1 MKTKNCRSRITRP
14 QRNANTSI
22 SEKTE
27 LRKEDPLAVALRIDD
42 LRSSYCQALE
52 EKIARQSE
60 EIARLRE
67 AAKEPRS

>member
-1 MKTKNCRSRITRP
+1 MKSKNCRTRIRRP
-14 QRNANTSI
+14 ERSANTVVP
-22 SEKTE
+22 KKNE

-52 EKIARQSE
+52 EKIARQNE

-67 AAKEPRS
+67 EAKEPRS